1 MSTLTR
7 CLKVTTYDSE
17 TEELVVVYIQT
28 DRDDERVIEILQEIH
43 PEWQGIR
50 TDGPDFRV
58 LGEPRTVQFGSGIW
72 ILLESI
78 AINRSDGK
86 GGKETWFGW
95 LPIKEIETTDN

>member
-43 PEWQGIR
+43 PEWQGINLSPAKKSL
-50 TDGPDFRV
+50 T
-58 LGEPRTVQFGSGIW
+58 S
-72 ILLESI
+72 
-78 AINRSDGK
+78 
-86 GGKETWFGW
+86 
-95 LPIKEIETTDN
+95 